1 MSHQPQLY
9 TSVHPAAL
17 IIRRLHR
24 LTKESPNSNL
34 ANTCNAFRQNLM
46 NANDL
51 GVKLSELLLADGF
64 YEEEILTCI
73 DALCLP
79 RDPSPELMHKLQQTY
94 EQRALIRNP
103 RTLTYRG
110 VKYKQ

>member
-1 MSHQPQLY
+1 MRGVKITLLLCPLREASVKPQTLYAHRESLPSASSEKCKSCTLIGISATFVPRETFTPLSYVRQSQLY

-46 NANDL
+46 TPT
-51 GVKLSELLLADGF
+51 
-64 YEEEILTCI
+64 I
-73 DALCLP
+73 
-79 RDPSPELMHKLQQTY
+79 
-94 EQRALIRNP
+94 
-103 RTLTYRG
+103 
-110 VKYKQ
+110 